1 MSSHRLSFYDTNKG
15 VCNLRT
21 KNKMELTLILIL
33 KKQNTNRSVYYL
45 MERATPSGRKGVALF

>member
-33 KKQNTNRSVYYL
+33 KKNRTQTEVYTISWKGL
-45 MERATPSGRKGVALF
+45 HHPEERM